1 MRELDGEREMMKIDM
16 KKFKVLNVNEVNV
29 LVNDDVSGDIVKSGV
44 YRIMSGSR
52 GIIEEV
58 EFVGE
63 LNDDIFVMNEDECY
77 DYLRENGWVND
88 KNDEEEMKELRN
100 YVEEFYMVNEDDENS
115 LIFGFT
121 EEEFDYYVKV
131 EV

>member
-1 MRELDGEREMMKIDM
+1 MMKIDM